1 MERMRELSEDDATG
15 SVAEIYQEIKE
26 YYAAPYV
33 SSLFRHLATYPGLLE
48 WIWKITLPAFQTGLI
63 PVSYTHLTL
72 PTIYSV

>member
-33 SSLFRHLATYPGLLE
+33 SSLFRHLATYPGLL
-48 WIWKITLPAFQTGLI
+48 
-63 PVSYTHLTL
+63 
-72 PTIYSV
+72 